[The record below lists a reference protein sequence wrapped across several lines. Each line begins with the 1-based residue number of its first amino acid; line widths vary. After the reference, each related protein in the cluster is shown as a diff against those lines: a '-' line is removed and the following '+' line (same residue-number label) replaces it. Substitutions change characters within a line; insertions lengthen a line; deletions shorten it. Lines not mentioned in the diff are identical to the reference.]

1 MGLIQTSI
9 ALAVCLLLL
18 AAAIILDRRPYCPGK
33 LNYVPVMIIA
43 LAASLILGRHL
54 LGLLL

>member
-18 AAAIILDRRPYCPGK
+18 AAAIILDRRPYRPGK
-33 LNYVPVMIIA
+33 LNYVP
-43 LAASLILGRHL
+43 
-54 LGLLL
+54 